1 MSRNYH
7 HPRKHKHRPN
17 EGGARKLAP
26 AEVDKLLGVDID
38 AKIRAEKEAVLE
50 RHRAEHAARLAK
62 LGLVPRDES

>member
-7 HPRKHKHRPN
+7 HPRRPKYRPN
-17 EGGARKLAP
+17 EGAGHKLAP

-38 AKIRAEKEAVLE
+38 AKLRAEKEATLE

-62 LGLVPRDES
+62 LGLTPEDES